1 MSVRPQ
7 FRQAL
12 NLIATAIQRIEARGL
27 TGTVLVGGAAVE
39 FFTGGAIT
47 SGDFDLVSPWKEELF
62 AELRKLGFIQPNE
75 PGWLLNSLYHPTLG
89 LSVQVVSGQ
98 LMDGH
103 ADKSRIR
110 DISLGEFG
118 NARFLPVEDLIAD
131 RMSQALAA
139 KPAREDMRNQA
150 VRLYQLVEGLD
161 EAYLDRR
168 IREETGNDATLATL
182 REWAG
187 K

>member
-75 PGWLLNSLYHPTLG
+75 PGWLLNSPYHPTLG

-131 RMSQALAA
+131 RMSQAFAA
-139 KPAREDMRNQA
+139 KPAREDMPNQA
-150 VRLYQLVEGLD
+150 FRLHQLADRLD
-161 EAYLDRR
+161 QPHLDNR
-168 IREETGNDATLATL
+168 IPPQTSTNPT
-182 REWAG
+182 
-187 K
+187 